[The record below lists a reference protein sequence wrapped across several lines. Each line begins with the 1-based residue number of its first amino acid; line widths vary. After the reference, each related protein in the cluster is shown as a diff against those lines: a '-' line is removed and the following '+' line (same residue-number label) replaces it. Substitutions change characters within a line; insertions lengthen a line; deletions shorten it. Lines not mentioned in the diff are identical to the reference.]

1 MTYTPLGYMIAA
13 MAHTS
18 RNKKALL
25 TRVRR
30 IAGQVAGL
38 EKALADDV
46 DCGQVLVQM
55 AAAKGAMHALMME
68 VLIGHLDEHVVTEPD
83 EVRRQQEAQALVALL
98 KGFGR

>member
-1 MTYTPLGYMIAA
+1 MIGP

-25 TRVRR
+25 TRIRR

-38 EKALADDV
+38 EKALAEDA
-46 DCGQVLVQM
+46 DCADVLVQM

-68 VLIGHLDEHVVTEPD
+68 VLVGHLDEHVVAETD
-83 EVRRQQEAQALVALL
+83 AGQRRQEAQALVTLL
-98 KGFGR
+98 KGFAR

>member
-1 MTYTPLGYMIAA
+1 MIKG

-25 TRVRR
+25 TRIRR

-38 EKALADDV
+38 EKALAEDV
-46 DCGQVLVQM
+46 DCGEILVQM

-68 VLIGHLDEHVVTEPD
+68 VLVGHLDEHVVTEAD
-83 EVRRQQEAQALVALL
+83 EAHRRQEAQALVALL
-98 KGFGR
+98 KGFAR